1 MAFPTRTTMDLHART
16 VPAIPEPEA
25 PAGGVLF
32 PRHLGAG
39 GPRAKDGRYQC
50 AVYVPQPDGT
60 RARKFAYGQT
70 WAECDAKRREL
81 LDKAENGIPVPT
93 RSAKLAEWLPYWLEN
108 VIRPRRKLST
118 YDKYEAHVRLY
129 LVPRLGSKRLESLT
143 VADVRRFLTAL
154 ERDTTAATA
163 KESHRVLR
171 TALSAACR
179 EELITRNVVQLVEPP
194 RLRSRDLSPWS
205 LDETLDFLAA
215 ARKDPLYAAFVVAIA
230 MGLRRGEIIGLRWED
245 LDLEQRVLY
254 VRQQTQRR
262 RGVLYDDDPKSR
274 RRRAVPLPAMCIAP
288 LRWQRMR
295 QAAIRERMGD
305 RWTETGHVFTTRTG
319 RPIEPRNLYRSF
331 TRVAKGAGLRVIR
344 LHDARHGCATLL
356 TAAGVA
362 PRVVM
367 EILGHSQISITM
379 DVYTHV
385 VQDTQREAISHMDRL
400 LRRRNSP
407 GPAPGSSP
415 GDRTR

>member
-1 MAFPTRTTMDLHART
+1 MPGQRKRN
-16 VPAIPEPEA
+16 PN
-25 PAGGVLF
+25 
-32 PRHLGAG
+32 GAG
-39 GPRAKDGRYQC
+39 TITKRKDGRYQA
-50 AVYVPQPDGT
+50 AVYVLQPDGT
-60 RARKFAYGQT
+60 RARKFAYGKT

-81 LDKAENGIPVPT
+81 LDKVDSGIPVPT

-108 VIRPRRKLST
+108 IVKPRRKLST
-118 YDKYEAHVRLY
+118 YDKYEAHARLY
-129 LVPRLGSKRLESLT
+129 LVPRLGSKRLESLSVT
-143 VADVRRFLTAL
+143 DVRRFLNGL
-154 ERDTTAATA
+154 ECDTTGPTA

-179 EELITRNVVQLVEPP
+179 EELVARNVAALVEPP
-194 RLRSRDLSPWS
+194 RPRARELSPWT
-205 LDETLDFLAA
+205 LDETLTFLAA
-215 ARKDPLYAAFVVAIA
+215 ARKDPLYAAFVLAIA
-230 MGLRRGEIIGLRWED
+230 MGLRRGEVIGLRWTDVD
-245 LDLEQRVLY
+245 LDKRVLY

-262 RGVLYDDDPKSR
+262 RGVLYDDDPKGR
-274 RRRAVPLPAMCIAP
+274 RRRAVPMPALCIAP
-288 LRWQRMR
+288 LRWHRMR
-295 QAAIRERMGD
+295 QTATQQRAGEMWQDNG
-305 RWTETGHVFTTRTG
+305 GYVFTTRTG

-331 TRVAKGAGLRVIR
+331 TRVAETAQLRVIR

-400 LRRRNSP
+400 LRRRV
-407 GPAPGSSP
+407 
-415 GDRTR
+415 DRG